1 MRWKRPLERDC
12 CNHFR
17 ELHYHIFILIK
28 TRFVWRCTLVI
39 NMSLSV
45 VILAAGQGT
54 RMRSAL
60 PKVLHPLGGCPLL
73 QHVIRAAQQLG
84 PSSIH
89 VVYGHGGERVREAL
103 GHEAVNWV
111 LQDRQLGT
119 GHAVDQVMPSVSD
132 NDTLLVLYGDVPLI
146 RAETLRHLL
155 AQAENG
161 CLSVLTATL
170 DDPQGYGRM
179 IRDADGKLA
188 GIVEQKEASE
198 EQLKIREINAG
209 FLAAPA
215 AKLRSWLNQLDNS
228 NAQQEY
234 YLTDV
239 IAMAVADGIDV
250 TSASAEN
257 EHEILGVND
266 RVQLS
271 ILERV
276 YQRSQAE
283 RLMRSGVTLAD
294 PGRFDVRGDFS
305 TGQDCFIDVNVIL
318 DGTVKIGKNVI
329 IRSNCVI
336 KNAIIGDGAEIMS
349 HCVIEDAEI
358 GAASRIG
365 PFARIR
371 PGTRLADDVHVGN
384 FVEIKKS
391 SVESGSKIN
400 HLSYIG
406 DTRMGSKVNVGA
418 GTITC
423 NYDGAY
429 KHLTEIGDDVFIGS
443 DTQLVA
449 PVKVGDGATIGA
461 GSTITREVPSGQLV
475 LSRSPQQIRPGWKRP
490 VKKSNE

>member
-1 MRWKRPLERDC
+1 M
-12 CNHFR
+12 
-17 ELHYHIFILIK
+17 
-28 TRFVWRCTLVI
+28 T
-39 NMSLSV
+39 LSV
-45 VILAAGQGT
+45 VILAAGQGK

-60 PKVLHPLGGCPLL
+60 PKVLHPLGGLPLL
-73 QHVIRAAQQLG
+73 QHVIRVAQQLE

-89 VVYGHGGERVREAL
+89 VVYGHAGERVREAL

-119 GHAVDQVMPSVSD
+119 GHAVDQVMPSVGD
-132 NDTLLVLYGDVPLI
+132 DATLLVLYGDVPLI
-146 RAETLRHLL
+146 RAETLRHLV

-161 CLSVLTATL
+161 CLSLLTATL
-170 DDPQGYGRM
+170 DEPQGYGRM
-179 IRDADGKLA
+179 IRDNEGKPVA
-188 GIVEQKEASE
+188 IVEQKDANEQ
-198 EQLKIREINAG
+198 QLKIREVNTG
-209 FLAAPA
+209 FMAAPA
-215 AKLRSWLNQLDNS
+215 VKLRGWLDQLDNS
-228 NAQQEY
+228 NAQGEY

-239 IAMAVADGIDV
+239 IAMAVAEGVTV
-250 TSASAEN
+250 TSASAES
-257 EHEILGVND
+257 ESEILGVND

-271 ILERV
+271 ALERI

-294 PGRFDVRGDFS
+294 PRRVDVRGETS
-305 TGQDCFIDVNVIL
+305 SGQDCFIDANVIL
-318 DGTVKIGKNVI
+318 DGTIEIGNNVRI
-329 IRSNCVI
+329 GPNCLIRNT
-336 KNAIIGDGAEIMS
+336 IIGDNVEILS
-349 HCVIEDAEI
+349 HCVIEDAKI

-371 PGTRLADDVHVGN
+371 PETRLADCVHVGN

-391 SVESGSKIN
+391 TVDSGSKIN

-406 DTRMGSKVNVGA
+406 DTRMGSRVNVGA

-449 PVKVGDGATIGA
+449 PVKVGDAATIGA
-461 GSTITREVPSGQLV
+461 GSTITREVPAGELV
-475 LSRSPQQIRPGWKRP
+475 LSRSPQRVRPGWKRP
-490 VKKSNE
+490 VKKSRK

>member
-1 MRWKRPLERDC
+1 M
-12 CNHFR
+12 
-17 ELHYHIFILIK
+17 
-28 TRFVWRCTLVI
+28 T
-39 NMSLSV
+39 LSV
-45 VILAAGQGT
+45 VILAAGQGK

-60 PKVLHPLGGCPLL
+60 PKVLHPLGGLPLL
-73 QHVIRAAQQLG
+73 QHVIRVAQQLE

-89 VVYGHGGERVREAL
+89 VVYGHAGERVREAL

-119 GHAVDQVMPSVSD
+119 GHAVDQVMPAVGD
-132 NDTLLVLYGDVPLI
+132 NATLLVLYGDVPLI
-146 RAETLRHLL
+146 RAETLRHLV

-161 CLSVLTATL
+161 CLSLLTATL
-170 DDPQGYGRM
+170 DEPQGYGRM
-179 IRDADGKLA
+179 VRDDEGKPVA
-188 GIVEQKEASE
+188 IVEQKDANEQ
-198 EQLKIREINAG
+198 QLKIREVNTG
-209 FLAAPA
+209 FMAAPA
-215 AKLRSWLNQLDNS
+215 VKLRGWLDQLDNS
-228 NAQQEY
+228 NAQGEY

-239 IAMAVADGIDV
+239 IAMAVAEGVTV
-250 TSASAEN
+250 TSASAES
-257 EHEILGVND
+257 ESEILGVND

-271 ILERV
+271 ALERI

-294 PGRFDVRGDFS
+294 PRRVDVRGETS
-305 TGQDCFIDVNVIL
+305 SGQDCFIDANVIL
-318 DGTVKIGKNVI
+318 DGTIEIGNNVRI
-329 IRSNCVI
+329 GPNCLIRNT
-336 KNAIIGDGAEIMS
+336 IIGDNVEILS
-349 HCVIEDAEI
+349 HCVIEDAKI

-371 PGTRLADDVHVGN
+371 PETRLADCVHVGN

-391 SVESGSKIN
+391 TVDSGSKIN

-406 DTRMGSKVNVGA
+406 DTRMGSRVNVGA

-449 PVKVGDGATIGA
+449 PVKVGDAATIGA
-461 GSTITREVPSGQLV
+461 GSTITREVPAGELV
-475 LSRSPQQIRPGWKRP
+475 LSRSPQRVRPGWKRP
-490 VKKSNE
+490 VKKSRK

>member
-1 MRWKRPLERDC
+1 
-12 CNHFR
+12 
-17 ELHYHIFILIK
+17 
-28 TRFVWRCTLVI
+28 
-39 NMSLSV
+39 MSLSV

-60 PKVLHPLGGCPLL
+60 PKVLHPLGGFPLL
-73 QHVIRAAQQLG
+73 QHVIRVAQQLE

-89 VVYGHGGERVREAL
+89 VVYGHGGERVREML
-103 GHEAVNWV
+103 GHEVVNWV
-111 LQDRQLGT
+111 LQDQQLGT
-119 GHAVDQVMPSVSD
+119 GHAVDQVMPLVRD

-146 RAETLRHLL
+146 RAETLRHLV

-161 CLSVLTATL
+161 DLSVLTATL
-170 DDPQGYGRM
+170 EDPQGYGRM

-188 GIVEQKEASE
+188 GIVEQKDASE
-198 EQLKIREINAG
+198 EQLNIREINTG

-215 AKLRSWLNQLDNS
+215 NRLRSWLDQLDNR

-239 IAMAVADGIDV
+239 IAMAVADGVAV
-250 TSASAEN
+250 TSISAEN
-257 EHEILGVND
+257 QHEILGVND
-266 RVQLS
+266 RVQLAT
-271 ILERV
+271 LERV

-294 PGRFDVRGDFS
+294 PGRFDVRGDIS
-305 TGQDCFIDVNVIL
+305 TGQDCFIDTNVIL
-318 DGTVKIGKNVI
+318 CGTIKIGNNVKIG
-329 IRSNCVI
+329 SNCLI
-336 KNAIIGDGAEIMS
+336 INAIIGDGVEILS
-349 HCVIEDAEI
+349 HCVIDDAEI

-371 PGTRLADDVHVGN
+371 PETRLADHVHVGN

-391 SVESGSKIN
+391 SVDCGSKIN

-406 DTRMGSKVNVGA
+406 DTSMGSKVNVGA

-423 NYDGAY
+423 NYDGAN
-429 KHLTEIGDDVFIGS
+429 KHLTEIGDGVFIGS

-461 GSTITREVPSGQLV
+461 GSTITREVPSGELV
-475 LSRSPQQIRPGWKRP
+475 LSRSPQQVRPGWKRP

>member
-1 MRWKRPLERDC
+1 
-12 CNHFR
+12 
-17 ELHYHIFILIK
+17 
-28 TRFVWRCTLVI
+28 
-39 NMSLSV
+39 MSLSV
-45 VILAAGQGT
+45 IILAAGQGT

-60 PKVLHPLGGCPLL
+60 PKVLHPLGGFPLL
-73 QHVIRAAQQLG
+73 QHVIRAAQQLE
-84 PSSIH
+84 PSNIH
-89 VVYGHGGERVREAL
+89 VVYGHGGERVREVL

-111 LQDRQLGT
+111 LQDQQLGT

-146 RAETLRHLL
+146 SAETLRQLL
-155 AQAENG
+155 APAENG
-161 CLSVLTATL
+161 GLSVLTATL
-170 DDPQGYGRM
+170 HDPQGYGRI
-179 IRDADGKLA
+179 IRDADGNLA
-188 GIVEQKEASE
+188 EIVEQKDASE
-198 EQLKIREINAG
+198 AQLKIREINTG

-215 AKLRSWLNQLDNS
+215 AKLRGWLDRLDNS
-228 NAQQEY
+228 NTQQEY

-239 IAMAVADGIDV
+239 IAMAAADGVDV
-250 TSASAEN
+250 TSAAAEY

-266 RVQLS
+266 RLQLS
-271 ILERV
+271 ALERI
-276 YQRSQAE
+276 YQRGQAE

-294 PGRFDVRGDFS
+294 PDRFDVRGDIS
-305 TGQDCFIDVNVIL
+305 AGQDCFIDASVIL
-318 DGTVKIGKNVI
+318 EGHIKIGDNVKIGANCLI
-329 IRSNCVI
+329 INSY
-336 KNAIIGDGAEIMS
+336 IGDDVEILS

-371 PGTRLADDVHVGN
+371 PETRLADHVHVGN

-391 SVESGSKIN
+391 RIAAGSKIN

-423 NYDGAY
+423 NYDGAN

-461 GSTITREVPSGQLV
+461 GSTITREVPAGELV
-475 LSRSPQQIRPGWKRP
+475 LSRSPQQTRPGWKRP
-490 VKKSNE
+490 VKKSKE